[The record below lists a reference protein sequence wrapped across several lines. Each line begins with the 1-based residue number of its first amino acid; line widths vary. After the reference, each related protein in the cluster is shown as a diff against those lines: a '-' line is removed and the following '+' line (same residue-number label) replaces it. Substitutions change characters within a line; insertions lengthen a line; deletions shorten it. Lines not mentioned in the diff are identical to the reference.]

1 MPYRRLP
8 NTDSARLRA
17 IKKALDMGKDTP
29 PFRLAYS
36 MKTLVKLQSFLP
48 VFENAISLQRQTLVN
63 QADKSR
69 SNQEAARKARMYITH
84 FLRVVNM
91 AVMRGELPAE
101 TRSFYGISPE
111 DAALPSLAT
120 DNELIAWGKRIID
133 GEEYRIRKGNT
144 PVTNPSVAVVKVRY
158 EKFLETRNHYKT
170 VSRRAADCVTRTTDL
185 RREVDDHIS
194 NLWNEIEA
202 RFATMTEDEKR
213 TQAERYGLVYVFR
226 KGELTQQDLS
236 PTLFGTDQI

>member
-48 VFENAISLQRQTLVN
+48 DFENAISHQRQTLVN
-63 QADKSR
+63 QSDKSR
-69 SNQEAARKARMYITH
+69 VNQEAARKARMYITH
-84 FLRVVNM
+84 FLRVANM

-101 TRSFYGISPE
+101 TMSFYGIAPE

-120 DNELIAWGKRIID
+120 DNELIAWGKRVID

-144 PVTNPSVAVVKVRY
+144 PVTNPSVAVVKGRY
-158 EKFLETRNHYKT
+158 EKFLEARQHYKT
-170 VSRRAADCVTRTTDL
+170 VSRRAADCVTRTMEL
-185 RREVDDHIS
+185 RREADEHIT
-194 NLWNEIEA
+194 NLWNEIET
-202 RFATMTEDEKR
+202 RFATLTEEEKR

-226 KGELTQQDLS
+226 KSELSQQDLS
-236 PTLFGTDQI
+236 PTLFGADQ

>member
-1 MPYRRLP
+1 
-8 NTDSARLRA
+8 
-17 IKKALDMGKDTP
+17 MGKDTP

-69 SNQEAARKARMYITH
+69 ANQEAARKARMYITH

-111 DAALPSLAT
+111 DAAL
-120 DNELIAWGKRIID
+120 
-133 GEEYRIRKGNT
+133 
-144 PVTNPSVAVVKVRY
+144 
-158 EKFLETRNHYKT
+158 
-170 VSRRAADCVTRTTDL
+170 
-185 RREVDDHIS
+185 
-194 NLWNEIEA
+194 
-202 RFATMTEDEKR
+202 
-213 TQAERYGLVYVFR
+213 
-226 KGELTQQDLS
+226 
-236 PTLFGTDQI
+236 